1 MLFTVLTD
9 ETKGCKELILD
20 RLEKMPVGSFHYK
33 LLLVTGLGWLFDSM
47 DTGLISF
54 VLPVL
59 AKEWGLTP
67 DQMGWIGSVGLVG
80 MALGAV
86 ISGTVADR
94 IGRKKVFTITVLMYA
109 IATGMCALA
118 WNYEALLFF
127 RFLVG
132 FGLGGELPVAATLMS
147 EYAPT
152 KLRGRFIV
160 LLESF
165 WGLGWLV
172 AACIA
177 YLLIPEFGWKMA
189 FLIGSLPALYVFLIR
204 LHMPESVRYLIS
216 QKKLDEAKEIILS
229 LEKKLHVDSQPF
241 TNELSPAEQ
250 GSVEADNAGPGS
262 LWSGKYIKRTIMLWL
277 AWFGIVFSYYGIF
290 MWLPS
295 IVFKQGFAVVKTFEY
310 VLIMTLAQ
318 LPGYYCA
325 AWLVDVIGRKYTLSI
340 FLLMSGVA
348 SYFFG
353 NAGSSETLLM
363 WGATMSF
370 FNLGA
375 WGVIYTYTPELYP
388 TSMRALGSG
397 WAAGFGRIGGM
408 IAPALVGIMIGNQL
422 GIDKVFMMFAGV
434 FIIVSV
440 VVLAMGTE
448 TRQKQLE
455 DI

>member
-1 MLFTVLTD
+1 M
-9 ETKGCKELILD
+9 ILD

-33 LLLVTGLGWLFDSM
+33 LLMVTGLGWLFDSM

-59 AKEWGLTP
+59 SKEWGLTP
-67 DQMGWIGSVGLVG
+67 DQMGWIGSIGLVG

-86 ISGTVADR
+86 VSGTVADR
-94 IGRKKVFTITVLMYA
+94 IGRKKVFTITVLLYA

-118 WNYEALLFF
+118 WSYEALLFF

-147 EYAPT
+147 EYAPA

-165 WGLGWLV
+165 WGIGWLV

-177 YLLIPEFGWKMA
+177 YFLIPEFGWKMA
-189 FLIGSLPALYVFLIR
+189 FLIGSLPALYVFIIR
-204 LHMPESVRYLIS
+204 LHMPESVRYLIA
-216 QKKLDEAKEIILS
+216 KKRISEAKAIILD
-229 LEKKLHVDSQPF
+229 LEKRLHVDSQPF
-241 TNELSPAEQ
+241 DNELLPAEAGTAENEQ
-250 GSVEADNAGPGS
+250 AGPGA
-262 LWSGKYIKRTIMLWL
+262 LWSGKYIRRTIMLWL

-295 IVFKQGFAVVKTFEY
+295 IVFQQGFAVVKTFEY

-353 NAGSSETLLM
+353 NAGSSETLLL

-422 GIDKVFMMFAGV
+422 GIDKVFMMFAAV

-440 VVLAMGTE
+440 VVLGMGVE

>member
-1 MLFTVLTD
+1 M
-9 ETKGCKELILD
+9 ILD

-33 LLLVTGLGWLFDSM
+33 LLMVTGLGWLFDSM

-59 AKEWGLTP
+59 SKEWGLTP
-67 DQMGWIGSVGLVG
+67 DQMGWIGSIGLVG

-86 ISGTVADR
+86 VSGTVADR

-118 WNYEALLFF
+118 WSYEALLFF

-165 WGLGWLV
+165 WGIGWLV

-189 FLIGSLPALYVFLIR
+189 FLIGSLPALYVFIIR
-204 LHMPESVRYLIS
+204 LHMPESVRYLIA
-216 QKKLDEAKEIILS
+216 KKRISEAKDIILD
-229 LEKKLHVDSQPF
+229 LEKKLHVESQPF
-241 TNELSPAEQ
+241 DNELLPAEAGTAENEQ
-250 GSVEADNAGPGS
+250 AGPGA
-262 LWSGKYIKRTIMLWL
+262 LWSGKYIRRTIMLWL

-295 IVFKQGFAVVKTFEY
+295 IVFQQGFAVVKTFEY

-353 NAGSSETLLM
+353 NAGSSETLLL

-422 GIDKVFMMFAGV
+422 GIDKVFMMFAAV
-434 FIIVSV
+434 FIVVSV
-440 VVLAMGTE
+440 VVLGMGVE

>member
-1 MLFTVLTD
+1 M
-9 ETKGCKELILD
+9 ILD
-20 RLEKMPVGSFHYK
+20 RLERMPVGSFHYK

-67 DQMGWIGSVGLVG
+67 DQMGWIGSVGLIG

-94 IGRKKVFTITVLMYA
+94 IGRKQVFTITVLMYA

-165 WGLGWLV
+165 WGIGWLV

-216 QKKLDEAKEIILS
+216 QKRIDEAKEIILM
-229 LEKKLHVDSQPF
+229 LEKKLHVESKAFDA
-241 TNELSPAEQ
+241 ELTPAEQ
-250 GSVEADNAGPGS
+250 GTASNEQPGPGA
-262 LWSGKYIKRTIMLWL
+262 LWSGKYVKRTIMLWL

-295 IVFKQGFAVVKTFEY
+295 IVFQQGFAVVKTFEY

-353 NAGSSETLLM
+353 NAGSSETLLL

-388 TSMRALGSG
+388 TAMRALGSG

-408 IAPALVGIMIGNQL
+408 IAPALVGIMIANQL
-422 GIDKVFMMFAGV
+422 GFDKVFMMFAAV
-434 FIIVSV
+434 FIVVSV
-440 VVLAMGTE
+440 VVMTLGTE

>member
-1 MLFTVLTD
+1 M
-9 ETKGCKELILD
+9 ILD

-33 LLLVTGLGWLFDSM
+33 LLMVTGLGWLFDSM

-59 AKEWGLTP
+59 SKEWGLTP
-67 DQMGWIGSVGLVG
+67 DQMGWIGSIGLVG

-86 ISGTVADR
+86 VSGTVADR
-94 IGRKKVFTITVLMYA
+94 IGRKKVFTITVLLYA

-118 WNYEALLFF
+118 WSYEALLFF

-147 EYAPT
+147 EYAPA

-165 WGLGWLV
+165 WGIGWLV

-189 FLIGSLPALYVFLIR
+189 FLIGSLPALYVFIIR
-204 LHMPESVRYLIS
+204 LHMPESVRYLMAKKRIS
-216 QKKLDEAKEIILS
+216 EAKDIILD
-229 LEKKLHVDSQPF
+229 LEKKLHVESQPF
-241 TNELSPAEQ
+241 DNELLPAEAGTAENEQ
-250 GSVEADNAGPGS
+250 AGPGA
-262 LWSGKYIKRTIMLWL
+262 LWSGKYIRRTIMLWL

-295 IVFKQGFAVVKTFEY
+295 IVFQQGFAVVKTFEY

-340 FLLMSGVA
+340 FLMMSGVA

-353 NAGSSETLLM
+353 NAGSSETLLL

-422 GIDKVFMMFAGV
+422 GIDKVFMMFAAV
-434 FIIVSV
+434 FIVVSV
-440 VVLAMGTE
+440 VVLGMGVE